1 MEADGT
7 TVGPSVLDL
16 LAKIT
21 SLEKQAEEHPECISE
36 EKLMNIVKSVSKD
49 HIKRALAASN
59 AR

>member
-1 MEADGT
+1 M
-7 TVGPSVLDL
+7 DL